1 MNAPSEAPAP
11 RSSFVTSL
19 AWTFIVL
26 AGFATT
32 ISVLQNVMVNLTFPM
47 EEIRSAMREAQGAQ
61 PLPPFAAFML
71 GHFRLLAALFLVV
84 SVFTL
89 VSAIGLLKRMNWA
102 RLVFIGVMTL
112 GVIWNLAG
120 LVIPYF
126 MHSSFPPI
134 PDTAPHE
141 LQDNLQLMMNIM
153 TVVMAVI
160 AIVFAGLFAWV
171 AKQLMSAEVKRE
183 FGANAG

>member
-1 MNAPSEAPAP
+1 MTSAAP

-26 AGFATT
+26 GGFTT
-32 ISVLQNVMVNLTFPM
+32 LISVLENVMVNLAFPM
-47 EEIRSAMREAQGAQ
+47 EEIRGAMREAQGAQ
-61 PLPPFAAFML
+61 ALPPFAAFMFEHL
-71 GHFRLLAALFLVV
+71 RFFAACFLAV

-102 RLVFIGVMTL
+102 RLIFVGVMVL

-126 MHSSFPPI
+126 MSSSFPQI

-141 LQDNLQLMMNIM
+141 FQQNFQLMMNIM
-153 TVVMAVI
+153 KVVTAVI
-160 AIVFAGLFAWV
+160 AIVFAALFAWF
-171 AKQLMSAEVKRE
+171 AKRLMSAEIKRE
-183 FGANAG
+183 FNAL